1 MGAFP
6 DAVNGQGSSHA
17 FFSLGPQK
25 SRCRGG
31 RKMCQDFIGG
41 NPCMR
46 EPGEGTGKVWES
58 HETTIQVQPE
68 CMRQERE
75 VECKHLGLCAA

>member
-1 MGAFP
+1 
-6 DAVNGQGSSHA
+6 
-17 FFSLGPQK
+17 
-25 SRCRGG
+25 
-31 RKMCQDFIGG
+31 MCQDFIGG